1 MVWRQGTSGS
11 STGRPLADHW
21 QSSVATYERDETL
34 CREGEML
41 AERARL
47 SQRFYPVDVLSA
59 SMPPLT
65 DQHAVA
71 LHACGELHRGLLRKV
86 VNEALPAVD
95 LAPCCYH
102 LGAEDEYTPFTTVSQ
117 LGLCRDDLRL
127 AVTETLTAPGRDI
140 NQRDRRGVAIFA
152 RVCFGHPSPS
162 KQQKLHATVYAYG
175 APT

>member
-1 MVWRQGTSGS
+1 
-11 STGRPLADHW
+11 
-21 QSSVATYERDETL
+21 
-34 CREGEML
+34 ML